1 MQFTDFSHNTLQTPC
16 HHVQCTNDNA
26 TCCKYRSAC
35 SFKLQKKRKRCQFQK
50 AANAMRFANDSYKA
64 LQAPCVALS
73 FTQYAVHTV
82 QVIVFGFGM
91 LQAFYSVRFFCFRP
105 LKKTQQA
112 CHIRFQ
118 ILQTSCSLQMLVL
131 HCRKNIARWQSS
143 AQ

>member
-1 MQFTDFSHNTLQTPC
+1 
-16 HHVQCTNDNA
+16 VQCTNDNA

-91 LQAFYSVRFFCFRP
+91 LQAFYSVRFFLLP
-105 LKKTQQA
+105 TA
-112 CHIRFQ
+112 E
-118 ILQTSCSLQMLVL
+118 
-131 HCRKNIARWQSS
+131 KNTTGLSYTIPNLANIMQFANVSFALPQKYCAMAKLR
-143 AQ
+143 AMN